1 MNETKCDSS
10 NQCSWEGTP
19 VVESVLLV
27 HTGNNRKIHT
37 EETFIGCKKYDVAKT
52 NKKGDIE
59 SF

>member
-10 NQCSWEGTP
+10 NQCSREGTP
-19 VVESVLLV
+19 VVEIVLV

-52 NKKGDIE
+52 NKKGDTA